1 MLKLLDIY
9 GNQVAL
15 KQWKFPAGELG
26 IKILEKYNKSV
37 VTIECKY
44 QSSDDLMYLLLLVDA
59 IRNKHNTTVINLVIP
74 YFPYARQDRVCASG
88 ESFSLKVVANLISSC
103 KFNKIIVWDAHS
115 SVLQAFFD
123 SGALVDVKQ
132 SELVQNFFEGKTKVA
147 LVSPDAG
154 ATKKI
159 YETSKL
165 TGFPVVEAQK
175 IRCVNTG
182 NIIETRITDT
192 SLFESADELVIL
204 DDICD
209 GGRTFIELAK
219 VIRKSF
225 NKKLTLLVTHGIF
238 SGGFEELD
246 KYFNEILFVND
257 LRKET
262 NNANLL

>member
-1 MLKLLDIY
+1 MLRLYDTY
-9 GNQVAL
+9 GNSIEI

-26 IKILEKYNKSV
+26 IKILKDYPKCD

-44 QSSDDLMYLLLLVDA
+44 QSSDDLIYLLLFVDA
-59 IRNKHNTTVINLVIP
+59 IRNKCSTTTINLLIP
-74 YFPYARQDRVCASG
+74 YFPYARQDRVCAEG
-88 ESFSLKVVANLISSC
+88 ESFSLKVVTNIISIC
-103 KFNKIIVWDAHS
+103 KFSKITVWDAHS
-115 SVLQAFFD
+115 TVLQAFFEA
-123 SGALVDVKQ
+123 GVFVDVKQ
-132 SELVQNFFEGKTKVA
+132 SELVKHFFADKENIV

-182 NIIETRITDT
+182 AIIETRISDT
-192 SLFESADELVIL
+192 SLFETANDITIL

-219 VIRKSF
+219 VIRKTF
-225 NKKLTLLVTHGIF
+225 NKKLTLIVTHGIF
-238 SGGFEELD
+238 SAGFTELD
-246 KYFNEILFVND
+246 QYFDEILWVND
-257 LRKET
+257 LRKEHI
-262 NNANLL
+262 NAN